1 MLTMFWFCAAKV
13 GRFFESAKYFSIKFA
28 LFFCGEVRRGCD
40 GLQKGPRPI
49 GKWRENAASLH
60 MLLYKVGEMWKKI
73 IKFAANY
80 EEYPQFLYH
89 SPY

>member
-1 MLTMFWFCAAKV
+1 MKEPCVARCAEA
-13 GRFFESAKYFSIKFA
+13 AM
-28 LFFCGEVRRGCD
+28 GCK
-40 GLQKGPRPI
+40 KGPRPI